1 MSDPITNDPAEV
13 RRWRPPEVGAGR
25 VSSAPASVAAAGQAN
40 RPPVLTAERLAEME
54 EQGRAAGY
62 AHGLEE
68 GRRAGEAEVRATRE
82 RLEALIE
89 QIHPTAAVLDAALLE
104 QLGDLVMAVARQFVR
119 RELKREPGEVVRV
132 VREALAAL
140 PASEARI
147 RIHVHPEDA
156 PMLLDQSAVD
166 GLERQLRVIEDVTLT
181 RGGARVETDVSAVDA
196 TVESRLNA
204 IAAHLFGDERHDG
217 EIADG

>member
-1 MSDPITNDPAEV
+1 MSEPLTDPADEV

-25 VSSAPASVAAAGQAN
+25 TPAAPAAGSAAGQAAAEKH
-40 RPPVLTAERLAEME
+40 RPPVLTAERLAEIE
-54 EQGRAAGY
+54 EQGRAAGS

-68 GRRAGEAEVRATRE
+68 GRRAGEAELRATRA
-82 RLEALIE
+82 RLTALIE
-89 QIHPTAAVLDAALLE
+89 QIHPQAAVLDGALLE

-156 PMLLDQSAVD
+156 PMLLDQATVD

-181 RGGARVETDVSAVDA
+181 RGGTRVETDVSAVDA
-196 TVESRLNA
+196 TVETRLNA
-204 IAAHLFGDERHDG
+204 IAAHLFGDERHD
-217 EIADG
+217 DL